1 MGRGRGGAG
10 LRAAAAAVA
19 VAAGV
24 AGLAACSPE
33 EEPAVPPTVS
43 SSTAAPPGS
52 TAPTAP
58 TTPSSAPPPTA
69 TPAVRTGVPW
79 HLDRLDQRTGPLD
92 GRFTAATDGTGVRVY
107 VLDTGLDL
115 KHAEFGG
122 RAVLGADFV
131 GDPDAGDCYDG
142 GGLGHGT
149 FVAGVIAG
157 RTHGVAPGAELVRV
171 QAIACE
177 EGSGPGARR
186 DAGPPAGPTAEAAV
200 IRAVEWVA
208 AHARRPAV
216 VNMSLN
222 LAERSAALD
231 AAVERLIASGI
242 PVVVSAG
249 NFADDACAHS
259 PAGARGAIVV
269 AASTRDDRHWTDG
282 GSHGSGHGSCV
293 DLYAPGAEITSALA
307 GAGTA
312 TADAAA
318 TSWAAPH
325 ATGAAAL
332 HLAAHPTATPAE
344 VRAALLGRA
353 VRGALGGV
361 PAGTPN
367 RLLHTKGL

>member
-1 MGRGRGGAG
+1 
-10 LRAAAAAVA
+10 
-19 VAAGV
+19 
-24 AGLAACSPE
+24 
-33 EEPAVPPTVS
+33 PPTPSV
-43 SSTAAPPGS
+43 
-52 TAPTAP
+52 PT
-58 TTPSSAPPPTA
+58 SAPPPAA
-69 TPAVRTGVPW
+69 TPAARTGVPW

-92 GRFTAATDGTGVRVY
+92 GRFTAGTDGRGVRVY

-149 FVAGVIAG
+149 FVAGIIAG
-157 RTHGVAPGAELVRV
+157 RTYGVAPGAELVRV
-171 QAIACE
+171 QAVACE
-177 EGSGPGARR
+177 EGSGPGARK
-186 DAGPPAGPTAEAAV
+186 DAGPSAGPSAEAAV

-208 AHARRPAV
+208 ANARRPAV

-231 AAVERLIASGI
+231 TAVERLIASGI

-269 AASTRDDRHWTDG
+269 AASTRNDRHWTDS

-307 GAGTA
+307 GGGTT
-312 TADAAA
+312 TADATA

-325 ATGAAAL
+325 AAGAVAL
-332 HLAAHPTATPAE
+332 HLAAHPSATPAQ
-344 VRAALLGRA
+344 VRAALLGQA
-353 VRGALGGV
+353 VPDAVGAV

-367 RLLHTKGL
+367 RLLHTSGS

>member
-1 MGRGRGGAG
+1 MAV
-10 LRAAAAAVA
+10 AAAV
-19 VAAGV
+19 GV
-24 AGLAACSPE
+24 TGLAACSPE
-33 EEPAVPPTVS
+33 EEPV
-43 SSTAAPPGS
+43 APPPAS
-52 TAPTAP
+52 SPSATPPSAPA
-58 TTPSSAPPPTA
+58 SAPPPAPA
-69 TPAVRTGVPW
+69 TPAVRAGVPW

-92 GRFTAATDGTGVRVY
+92 GRFAAGTDGSGVRVY

-131 GDPDAGDCYDG
+131 GDPDAGDCHDG

-149 FVAGVIAG
+149 FVAGIIAG
-157 RTHGVAPGAELVRV
+157 RTYGVAPGAELVRV
-171 QAIACE
+171 QALACE
-177 EGSGPGARR
+177 EGSGPGARK
-186 DAGPPAGPTAEAAV
+186 DAGPSAGPSSGPTAEAAV

-269 AASTRDDRHWTDG
+269 AASTRSDRHWTDG
-282 GSHGSGHGSCV
+282 GSHGSGHGACV

-307 GAGTA
+307 GAGAT

-325 ATGAAAL
+325 VAGAAAL
-332 HLAAHPTATPAE
+332 HLATHPSATPAQ

-353 VRGALGGV
+353 VRDALGDV

-367 RLLHTKGL
+367 RLLHTRGL